1 MTTISIIIENPI
13 KEDNYSISDKSSIS
27 THFLNKKRYKSDDDN
42 IETTSEFK
50 TNKKISFFTSNKN
63 NKLEIFLSNYDRI
76 IKENKDF
83 FQKEESR
90 YKEINFN
97 QSLINYVI
105 KYFSL
110 MKFYLRKIY
119 IFKEKELID
128 LIKTFHMNA
137 LEFSVLTLLL
147 EEFLSTSL
155 YIFEKE
161 NIYYLGLYSK
171 YISSDD
177 YTDIFQKMINTDKY
191 FNEWFLHYNVFLKA
205 RDLNVIR
212 VNKRN
217 NFFTKK
223 EQKFETINYNLMAEN
238 IFQLKKENENKI
250 FCKNYIS
257 HNIGKKV
264 NVVVVYQDK
273 NLENIYNIDQME
285 KIDSTN
291 NDIEGSQTDISA

>member
-27 THFLNKKRYKSDDDN
+27 TNFLNKKRYKSDDDN

-63 NKLEIFLSNYDRI
+63 NKLEIFLRSYDRI
-76 IKENKDF
+76 IKENKNF

-128 LIKTFHMNA
+128 LIKTFHMND

-155 YIFEKE
+155 YIFQKE

-177 YTDIFQKMINTDKY
+177 YKDIFHKMINSDKY
-191 FNEWFLHYNVFLKA
+191 FKEWFLNYNEFLKA
-205 RDLNVIR
+205 RDLNIIR

-264 NVVVVYQDK
+264 NVVIVYQEQ
-273 NLENIYNIDQME
+273 NLENICNIDQME
-285 KIDSTN
+285 KTDSTN

>member
-1 MTTISIIIENPI
+1 MTTISIVIDNPI
-13 KEDNYSISDKSSIS
+13 KDDNYSISDKSSIS
-27 THFLNKKRYKSDDDN
+27 TNFLNKKRYKSNDEN
-42 IETTSEFK
+42 IETTFDFK

-128 LIKTFHMNA
+128 LIKTFHMND
-137 LEFSVLTLLL
+137 LEFSALTLLL

-155 YIFEKE
+155 YIFQKE

>member
-1 MTTISIIIENPI
+1 M
-13 KEDNYSISDKSSIS
+13 
-27 THFLNKKRYKSDDDN
+27 
-42 IETTSEFK
+42 
-50 TNKKISFFTSNKN
+50 
-63 NKLEIFLSNYDRI
+63 SNYDRI

-128 LIKTFHMNA
+128 LIKTFHMND
-137 LEFSVLTLLL
+137 LEFSALTLLL

-155 YIFEKE
+155 YIFQKE

-273 NLENIYNIDQME
+273 NLENIYDIDQME

>member
-63 NKLEIFLSNYDRI
+63 NKLEIFLRSYDRI
-76 IKENKDF
+76 IKENKNF

-128 LIKTFHMNA
+128 LIKTFHMND

-264 NVVVVYQDK
+264 NVVIVYQDK

-285 KIDSTN
+285 KTDSTN

>member
-1 MTTISIIIENPI
+1 MTTISIVIDNPI
-13 KEDNYSISDKSSIS
+13 KDDNYSISDKSSIS
-27 THFLNKKRYKSDDDN
+27 TNFLNKKRFKSNDEN
-42 IETTSEFK
+42 IETTFDFK

-128 LIKTFHMNA
+128 LIKTFHMND
-137 LEFSVLTLLL
+137 LEFSALTLLL

-155 YIFEKE
+155 YIFQKE

-177 YTDIFQKMINTDKY
+177 YKDIFQKMINSDKY
-191 FNEWFLHYNVFLKA
+191 FKEWFLNYNEFLKA
-205 RDLNVIR
+205 RDLNIIR

-264 NVVVVYQDK
+264 DVVVVYQDK

>member
-63 NKLEIFLSNYDRI
+63 NKLEIFLRSYDRI
-76 IKENKDF
+76 FKENKDF

-128 LIKTFHMNA
+128 LIKTFHMND

-155 YIFEKE
+155 YIFQKE

-238 IFQLKKENENKI
+238 IFELKKENENKI

-264 NVVVVYQDK
+264 NVVIVYQDT

>member
-63 NKLEIFLSNYDRI
+63 NKLEIFLRSYDRI
-76 IKENKDF
+76 IKENKNF

-128 LIKTFHMNA
+128 LIKTFHMND

-155 YIFEKE
+155 YIFQKE

-264 NVVVVYQDK
+264 NVVIVYQDK

-285 KIDSTN
+285 KTDSTN

>member
-1 MTTISIIIENPI
+1 MTTISIVIDNPI
-13 KEDNYSISDKSSIS
+13 KDDNYSISDKSSIS
-27 THFLNKKRYKSDDDN
+27 TNFLNKKRYKSNDEN
-42 IETTSEFK
+42 IETTFDFK

-128 LIKTFHMNA
+128 LIKTFHMND
-137 LEFSVLTLLL
+137 LEFSALTLLL

-155 YIFEKE
+155 YIFQKE

-238 IFQLKKENENKI
+238 IFQLKKENKNKI
-250 FCKNYIS
+250 FCKKKKKN
-257 HNIGKKV
+257 NIGKKV
-264 NVVVVYQDK
+264 NVVVVYQYK

>member
-1 MTTISIIIENPI
+1 MTTISIVIDNPI
-13 KEDNYSISDKSSIS
+13 KDDNYSISDKSSIS
-27 THFLNKKRYKSDDDN
+27 TNFLNKKRYKSNDEN
-42 IETTSEFK
+42 IETTSDFK
-50 TNKKISFFTSNKN
+50 SNKKISFFTSNKN

-76 IKENKDF
+76 IKENKNF

-128 LIKTFHMNA
+128 LIKTFHMND
-137 LEFSVLTLLL
+137 LEFSALTLLL

-155 YIFEKE
+155 YIFQKE

>member
-1 MTTISIIIENPI
+1 MTTISIVIDNPI
-13 KEDNYSISDKSSIS
+13 KDDNYSISDKSSIS
-27 THFLNKKRYKSDDDN
+27 TNFLNKKRYKSNDEN
-42 IETTSEFK
+42 IETTSDFK

-128 LIKTFHMNA
+128 LIKTFHMND
-137 LEFSVLTLLL
+137 LEFSALTLLL

-217 NFFTKK
+217 NFFSKK

>member
-1 MTTISIIIENPI
+1 MTTISIVIDNPI
-13 KEDNYSISDKSSIS
+13 KDDNYSISDKSSIS
-27 THFLNKKRYKSDDDN
+27 TNFLNKKRYKSNDEN
-42 IETTSEFK
+42 IETTSDFK

-128 LIKTFHMNA
+128 LIKTFHMND
-137 LEFSVLTLLL
+137 LEFSALTLLL

>member
-63 NKLEIFLSNYDRI
+63 NKLEIFLRSYDRI
-76 IKENKDF
+76 IKENKNF

-128 LIKTFHMNA
+128 LIKTFHMND

-155 YIFEKE
+155 YIFQKE

-177 YTDIFQKMINTDKY
+177 YKDIFHKMINSDKY
-191 FNEWFLHYNVFLKA
+191 FNEWFLHYNQFLKA
-205 RDLNVIR
+205 RDLNIIR